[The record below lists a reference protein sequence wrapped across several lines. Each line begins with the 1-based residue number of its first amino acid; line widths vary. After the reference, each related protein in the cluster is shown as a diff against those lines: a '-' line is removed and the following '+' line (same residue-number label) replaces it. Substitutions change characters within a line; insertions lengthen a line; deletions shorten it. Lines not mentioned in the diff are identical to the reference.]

1 MQVLFVTEGTYPYVM
16 GGVSTWC
23 NQIVQGLPEHQFTVA
38 AITGPL
44 PATAVY
50 PRPKNVKKLLTLP
63 IWRPRELPAATK
75 ADMAIFDENIEDFLA
90 FLNKDQNR
98 FADGLLEL
106 ARLGDRVNIW
116 PLFERRKIW
125 HLVHKSLAKKLKT
138 KPPLAEVAIAV
149 NWLKSALSPLL
160 FIPPKADLAHTVSNG
175 MASLVAFVAARA
187 HGIPLVLT
195 EHGVYLRERYLAF
208 SDENDPYSV
217 KFFRA
222 RFYNTLARLVYAR
235 ADLVLSVSEFNR
247 KWQLELGAAEK
258 RTKVI
263 PNGVDQSRFEDFSEK
278 SEDVPTISWIG
289 RIDPLKDVETLISAF
304 SIVKKEIP
312 NAKLDLY
319 GPIPEGNESYH
330 QGLVKLIDELGLDSV
345 SFKGRV
351 NGSNIVFENS
361 DLMAISSV
369 SEGSPYVVIEAM
381 MSAKAVVA
389 TRVGGVGELLANTG
403 ILVPAQNPKEFARGL
418 LTVLADENF
427 RKVLGKR
434 ARARALKHFT
444 LDKML
449 SNYNRVYNS
458 LHSIDKHAKFD
469 FKDIEPKEPPA
480 TAVGSKYKLDEVR
493 I

>member
-1 MQVLFVTEGTYPYVM
+1 MRVLFVAEGTYPYVM

-23 NQIVQGLPEHQFTVA
+23 NQIVQGLPEHQFTVV

-44 PATAVY
+44 PSVAAY
-50 PRPKNVKKLLTLP
+50 PRPKNVNKLTTLP
-63 IWRPRELPAATK
+63 IWRPRELPAANK
-75 ADMAIFDENIEDFLA
+75 VDIEIFDEAILDFLA
-90 FLNKDQNR
+90 FIEKDGNR
-98 FADGLLEL
+98 FASGLMDL

-125 HLVHKSLAKKLKT
+125 HIIHKKLSQELNT
-138 KPPLAEVAIAV
+138 KPPLAEIAIAV

-160 FIPPKADLAHTVSNG
+160 FIPPKADIAHTVSNG
-175 MASLVAFVAARA
+175 LASLVAFVASRA

-208 SDENDPYSV
+208 SDEQDPYSV
-217 KFFRA
+217 KYFRA
-222 RFYNTLARLVYAR
+222 SFYKTLASLVYAR
-235 ADLVLSVSEFNR
+235 ADLTLSVSEFNR
-247 KWQLELGAAEK
+247 KWQLELGSAEK

-263 PNGVDQSRFEDFSEK
+263 PNGVDQSKFEDFSEK
-278 SEDVPTISWIG
+278 SEEKPTISWIG
-289 RIDPLKDVETLISAF
+289 RIDPLKDVETLIRAF

-312 NAKLDLY
+312 DAKLDLY
-319 GPIPEGNESYH
+319 GPIPEGNEYYH
-330 QGLVKLIDELGLDSV
+330 EGLVALIEELELDSV

-351 NGSNIVFENS
+351 NSSKIVFENS

-381 MSAKAVVA
+381 MSARAVVA

-403 ILVPAQNPKEFARGL
+403 ILVPAQNPREFARGL
-418 LTVLADENF
+418 LTVLADKNF

-434 ARARALKHFT
+434 ARERALKYYT

-449 SNYNRVYNS
+449 ANYDRVYKS
-458 LHSIDKHAKFD
+458 LKSISKHSQKDIFN
-469 FKDIEPKEPPA
+469 DIEPKE
-480 TAVGSKYKLDEVR
+480 TININKKIDFDEVR
-493 I
+493 L